1 MQAKLNSLLI
11 ALAVLAGVHST
22 LAQNPVVTSFGG
34 NGVLVCSNLA
44 QGSLASVEW
53 ASTASG
59 PWQTDWTSLAAVM
72 TDTNGSFTASVP
84 MFYRVRGVARGVLIP
99 AGTFTM
105 GDNLDNETDAVPT
118 VAVNVSGFYMDA
130 NLVTYSQWQSVF
142 TWATN
147 NGYSFTQVGLG
158 KAADHPVQTVGWY
171 DTVKWCNARSQ
182 LAGLAPVYFTDAGL
196 TQVYTTGQIEPYVNW
211 TNSGYRLPTEAEWE
225 KAARGGVNGQRF
237 PWGNTISQSQANYRS
252 FTNQVYDLGPFGFNA
267 AFTNGVQ
274 PFTSPVGSFAA
285 NGYGLTDMSGNA
297 AEWCWDWYAAPPFP
311 AGSPYLGS
319 TDPRGPTNGTTRCQ
333 RNGSWTGQA
342 SFLRCADRFGL
353 PSTTANFIGGFRCV
367 RRQ

>member
-1 MQAKLNSLLI
+1 MGNIGYRRNRIWKLNQPCEHMKTKRNSLFI
-11 ALAVLAGVHST
+11 ALALLVGVHSA

-34 NGVLVCSNLA
+34 NGVLSCSNLA
-44 QGSLASVEW
+44 QGSVASVEW
-53 ASTASG
+53 ASTPSG
-59 PWQTDWTSLAAVM
+59 PWQSDWTSLAAVP

-84 MFYRVRGVARGVLIP
+84 MFYRVRGVARGALIP

-105 GDNLDNETDAVPT
+105 GDNLDNETDAVPA
-118 VAVNVSGFYMDA
+118 VAVNVSGFYMDV

-142 TWATN
+142 NWAIN
-147 NGYSFTQVGLG
+147 NGYSFTQAGLG

-182 LAGLAPVYFTDAGL
+182 LAGLAPVYFTDMQL

-211 TNSGYRLPTEAEWE
+211 TNTGYRLPTEAEWE

-237 PWGNTISQSQANYRS
+237 PWGNTLSQSQANYRS

-285 NGYGLTDMSGNA
+285 NGRQSI
-297 AEWCWDWYAAPPFP
+297 
-311 AGSPYLGS
+311 
-319 TDPRGPTNGTTRCQ
+319 
-333 RNGSWTGQA
+333 
-342 SFLRCADRFGL
+342 FG
-353 PSTTANFIGGFRCV
+353 R
-367 RRQ
+367 